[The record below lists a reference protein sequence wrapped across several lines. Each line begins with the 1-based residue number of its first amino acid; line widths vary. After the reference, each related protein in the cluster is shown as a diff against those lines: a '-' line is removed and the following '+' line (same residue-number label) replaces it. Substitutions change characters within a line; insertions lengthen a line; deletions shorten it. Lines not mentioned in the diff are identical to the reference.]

1 MITSNYSYFPIF
13 FYSIS
18 PKRVYRCMND
28 VSENLNSS
36 IIITTKYVSII
47 YIFNEILETHK
58 PNTTGCQFT
67 NPIHH
72 HLSHRHNIYDQ
83 RIVYQHQ
90 STYLL
95 ITNEHSINPHNHSQ
109 FITFFVTSIHLYE
122 FNILLPIKIKSN
134 VYVIIECERT
144 QTTTNVMHYL
154 QQPLSASQDVT
165 TQLVLESGWVSF
177 TNSNTHHLNSHHHL
191 TFSKNC

>member
-1 MITSNYSYFPIF
+1 M
-13 FYSIS
+13 
-18 PKRVYRCMND
+18 
-28 VSENLNSS
+28 
-36 IIITTKYVSII
+36 
-47 YIFNEILETHK
+47 
-58 PNTTGCQFT
+58 
-67 NPIHH
+67 
-72 HLSHRHNIYDQ
+72 
-83 RIVYQHQ
+83 IVYQHQ

-95 ITNEHSINPHNHSQ
+95 ITNEYSINPHNHSQ
-109 FITFFVTSIHLYE
+109 FITFFVTSFHLYE

-191 TFSKNC
+191 TFSKNCWTGTIPNHSTHVKLLCSKKSDKTLYLSWLSFINVQKIERSNLSYNSLRQYSTSMLAYNGIPDLKTWLF